1 MEDNQ
6 EKLLEEIAA
15 DVRSNAELVENMVNQ
30 ENDNLRNDQVNFY
43 KEGILKETS
52 AYLEGELKDVRLFA
66 ATKSSQDKLDTKKKL
81 LELRANF
88 VNELFNNV
96 TDELKKFVKSDEYKN
111 YLLDNL
117 KKIDVKD
124 SGYFVVRENDIDLLN
139 ELLKENAITNKVEKG
154 YFAIGGF
161 KYVDE
166 ENRYEYSCTLD
177 EKREEA
183 FEWFRNN
190 SGFKVVES
198 EDAE

>member
-96 TDELKKFVKSDEYKN
+96 TEELKKFVKSDEYKN

-117 KKIDVKD
+117 RKIDVKD

>member
-81 LELRANF
+81 LELRAKF
-88 VNELFNNV
+88 VDELFNHV
-96 TDELKKFVKSDEYKN
+96 TDELKKFVTSDAYKK

-117 KKIDVKD
+117 KNISVKD
-124 SGYFVVRENDIDLLN
+124 SGYFVVRENDMDLLN
-139 ELLKENAITNKVEKG
+139 ELLKENNISNKVEKG

>member
-96 TDELKKFVKSDEYKN
+96 TEELKKFVKSDEYKN

-117 KKIDVKD
+117 RKIDVKD

-166 ENRYEYSCTLD
+166 ENHYEYSCTLD